1 MTGQLLDTGAAAG
14 SAPASPE
21 GEDSD
26 APPGLLAADGTL
38 RRSPGLALDVTPAL
52 ACGLYRDMVLGRRLD
67 QEAYHLQRQGELGLW
82 LSCRGQEAAQAGS
95 IRALNGGDYVF
106 PSYREQVAA
115 LCRGIGPAGLLAQW
129 RGVAH
134 SGWDPQAHN
143 FHIYSL
149 VLATQLLHATG
160 YALGVAR
167 DRKRDPLVDDIVL
180 VYFGD
185 GATSQGDAN
194 EAFNWAAA
202 SNAPVIFF
210 CQNNQW
216 AISTPSAAQSRTPLY
231 QRAAGF
237 GLQSALVDGNDVLG
251 VHAATRAAAASVR
264 AGGPPAFI
272 EAVTYRMA
280 GHSTSDNPDIYREPD
295 EVARWQARD
304 PVARLRALLDA
315 RGWAEPGFYQALE
328 SEADA
333 LAAETRQAC
342 LALPSPRLEDT
353 FRNTFT
359 AEPDSLRAEREGYTS
374 HQESFD
380 DQPR

>member
-1 MTGQLLDTGAAAG
+1 VTGQLLHTDAAAG
-14 SAPASPE
+14 SAHEE
-21 GEDSD
+21 GGTGE
-26 APPGLLAADGTL
+26 ALPGLLAADGTL
-38 RRSPGLALDVTPAL
+38 RSSPGLSLDVTPGL

-82 LSCRGQEAAQAGS
+82 LSCRGQEAAQVGS
-95 IRALNGGDYVF
+95 IRALHDGDYVF
-106 PSYREQVAA
+106 PSYREQAA
-115 LCRGIGPAGLLAQW
+115 ARCRGIDPAGLLAQW
-129 RGVAH
+129 RGCSH
-134 SGWDPQAHN
+134 SGWDPKAHN

-167 DRKRDPLVDDIVL
+167 DRKRDPLIDDIVL

-185 GATSQGDAN
+185 GAASQGDAN

-202 SNAPVIFF
+202 CNAPVIFF

-216 AISTPSAAQSRTPLY
+216 AISTPSSAQSSTRLH
-231 QRAAGF
+231 QRAEGF
-237 GLQSALVDGNDVLG
+237 GLRSALVDGNDVLG

-264 AGGPPAFI
+264 AGGRPAFI

-280 GHSTSDNPDIYREPD
+280 GHSTSDNPDIYRAAD
-295 EVARWQARD
+295 EVAHWQARD
-304 PVARLRALLDA
+304 PIARLRALLDA

-333 LAAETRQAC
+333 LAVQTREAC
-342 LALPSPRLEDT
+342 LALPPPRLEDT
-353 FRNTFT
+353 FRNTFA
-359 AEPDSLRAEREGYTS
+359 AEPACLREEREGYTTY
-374 HQESFD
+374 QESFD
-380 DQPR
+380 DHAR